1 MIVVTGA
8 TGNVGRPLV
17 RALTEAG
24 EPVTAVSRHAPDPGI
39 KHHRADEHHQAGQHH
54 QAAKHHRA
62 DLAEPDT
69 LKPALDGAEALFLL
83 TVGDRPREIIDVA
96 RAGGVRRVVLLSSLG
111 AGTRP
116 DRYRPF
122 IMFEAAV
129 RESGLDWTI
138 LRPGG
143 FASNTLGWA
152 QRVRAERTVAAPF
165 GGVGLPFIDPADI
178 AEVAAAVLRLDGL
191 DGQNGQDRRDGYAGE
206 TLELT
211 GPAPVSPRQQ
221 AAAIGAALSEPVR
234 FIEQTRAEARA
245 QLVQFMP
252 EPVADVTLDIY
263 GAPTAAEQRVS
274 PDVERVL
281 RRTPAT
287 FAAWA
292 ARNVAAFR

>member
-1 MIVVTGA
+1 MTG
-8 TGNVGRPLV
+8 
-17 RALTEAG
+17 RA
-24 EPVTAVSRHAPDPGI
+24 
-39 KHHRADEHHQAGQHH
+39 
-54 QAAKHHRA
+54 
-62 DLAEPDT
+62 
-69 LKPALDGAEALFLL
+69 
-83 TVGDRPREIIDVA
+83 EIIDVA
-96 RAGGVRRVVLLSSLG
+96 RAAGVRRVVLLSSLG

-116 DRYRPF
+116 DRYPPF

-165 GGVGLPFIDPADI
+165 GEVGLPFIDPADI
-178 AEVAAAVLRLDGL
+178 AEVAAAVLR
-191 DGQNGQDRRDGYAGE
+191 GQDGRRRRQDLRADRARAG
-206 TLELT
+206 LA
-211 GPAPVSPRQQ
+211 PAAGRGHRGC
-221 AAAIGAALSEPVR
+221 AERAGPVR
-234 FIEQTRAEARA
+234 RADPGRGSRA
-245 QLVQFMP
+245 AG
-252 EPVADVTLDIY
+252 PVHA
-263 GAPTAAEQRVS
+263 GAGGRRHPGHLRRAHAAEQRVS

>member
-39 KHHRADEHHQAGQHH
+39 KHHQTDKHHQAGQHH
-54 QAAKHHRA
+54 QVGQHHRA

-69 LKPALDGAEALFLL
+69 LKPALDGADALFLF
-83 TVGDRPREIIDVA
+83 TFGDRPREIIDVA
-96 RAGGVRRVVLLSSLG
+96 RAAGVRRVVLLSSLG

-122 IMFEAAV
+122 VMFEAAV

-165 GGVGLPFIDPADI
+165 AEVGLPFIDPADI
-178 AEVAAAVLRLDGL
+178 AEVAAAVLR
-191 DGQNGQDRRDGYAGE
+191 QDGYAGE

-234 FIEQTRAEARA
+234 FVEQTRAEARA